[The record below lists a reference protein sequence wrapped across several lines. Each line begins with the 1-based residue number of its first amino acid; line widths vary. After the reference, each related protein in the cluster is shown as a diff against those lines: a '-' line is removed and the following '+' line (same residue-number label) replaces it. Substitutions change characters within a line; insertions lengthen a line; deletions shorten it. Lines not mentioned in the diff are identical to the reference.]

1 MNLSKREK
9 IVAVVAGLVVGA
21 LALDQ
26 LLITPQFKR
35 LDDANMLIKLHE
47 EDLQKADSTFSSD
60 LAARRRWKEMAG
72 NGFKADAS
80 AAEGQLLDRVR
91 EAAQGA
97 GLSVQSFKPE
107 RSERVGGFYRI
118 TLRITATGSTSRVTR
133 FLHAMQTSKIPLKVM
148 DLQISSRKDGT
159 DDLAIQ
165 LGIATI
171 FEAPPL
177 PQKVASRG
185 TSTREA
191 IQ

>member
-9 IVAVVAGLVVGA
+9 VIGIVAGVVVGA

-26 LLITPQFKR
+26 LLITPMFTR
-35 LDDANMLIKLHE
+35 LDDANAMIKRHE
-47 EDLQKADSTFSSD
+47 EDLLKANSTFTSD
-60 LAARRRWKEMAG
+60 LQARRRWKEMAG

-91 EAAQGA
+91 DAAQNA

-118 TLRITATGSTSRVTR
+118 TLRITATGSTSRVAR
-133 FLHAMQTSKIPLKVM
+133 FMHALETSKIPLKVM
-148 DLQISSRKDGT
+148 DLGISSRKDGT

-171 FEAPPL
+171 FEAPPV
-177 PQKVASRG
+177 PPRVASRG
-185 TSTREA
+185 GTREVV
-191 IQ
+191 Q